1 MFEIGAGMIF
11 YQALVIMGLLYL
23 FARQEA
29 DYDYTKVVLVTC
41 GIVAGNFMLAIL
53 LAPKLGLLVF
63 LLLLAYTAFMLEK
76 FCWVSW
82 GRAIVIAVLYFALT
96 IGFEM
101 ARVRFITGEWR
112 VPKTEPEPEVWKFP
126 EEDARTAEAL
136 DVLKSMTPA
145 YSNRPGDAAALD
157 GMDGD
162 EPEPGPA
169 PAAAPAPAGPAA
181 PPAPETAP
189 PPSLRPLQHSPAPR
203 AAAPVAVQAG
213 LVPED
218 RLDWAGAR
226 SALRLRGVMK
236 DAQGRAAAMVG
247 TNIVPVGAEFT
258 AAWQGVR
265 YTWRLDRLQDRRA
278 EWQQVRAEVAP

>member
-29 DYDYTKVVLVTC
+29 DYEYTKVVLVTC
-41 GIVAGNFMLAIL
+41 GVVAGNFLLAIL

-82 GRAIVIAVLYFALT
+82 GRAILIAVLYFALT

-112 VPKTEPEPEVWKFP
+112 TPKTEPEPEVWKFP

-136 DVLKSMTPA
+136 AVLKDMTPA
-145 YSNRPGDAAALD
+145 YSNRPGDAVEL
-157 GMDGD
+157 D
-162 EPEPGPA
+162 EPDEDETEPGTA
-169 PAAAPAPAGPAA
+169 PAAAPAPAVPAA
-181 PPAPETAP
+181 PLVPETAP

-203 AAAPVAVQAG
+203 VAAPVAAPVAP
-213 LVPED
+213 VPDD

-236 DAQGRAAAMVG
+236 DAQGRTAAMVG
-247 TNIVPVGAEFT
+247 TNIVPVGAEFS

-265 YTWRLDRLQDRRA
+265 YTWRLEGLVDRRA
-278 EWQQVRAEVAP
+278 EWQQVRAEIAP